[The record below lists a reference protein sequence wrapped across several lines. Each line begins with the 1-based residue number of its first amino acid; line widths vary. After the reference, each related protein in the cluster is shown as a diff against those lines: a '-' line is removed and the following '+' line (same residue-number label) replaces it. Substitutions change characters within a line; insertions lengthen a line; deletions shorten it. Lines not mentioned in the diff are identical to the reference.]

1 LQLYTKLDVPMIG
14 VLENMHRGNERA
26 IESLANDAGVPFL
39 GSVPYDQDLEVALGD
54 VDLLRTSEVYHA
66 VKDILSL

>member
-1 LQLYTKLDVPMIG
+1 
-14 VLENMHRGNERA
+14 MHRGNERA

-39 GSVPYDQDLEVALGD
+39 GSVPYDQYLEVALGD

-66 VKDILSL
+66 VKSILSS